1 MYKKQTLPFPSAG
14 DYWFWTRGNLVIAL
28 FLATTTNVTVAY
40 FATVQ
45 KAHNPLS
52 LTKINLYQCFAAI
65 PSFLIP
71 VTTHTSCFTTQG

>member
-1 MYKKQTLPFPSAG
+1 MYKKQTLPFLQPEIIGSG
-14 DYWFWTRGNLVIAL
+14 QEVILLSHFFWQQPR
-28 FLATTTNVTVAY
+28 NVTVAY

>member
-1 MYKKQTLPFPSAG
+1 MYKKQTLPFPSAR
-14 DYWFWTRGNLVIAL
+14 DCWFWTRGNLVIAL